1 MTRKRAITGH
11 PALRPSNAAD
21 LGLAP
26 CYDAVDLFTY
36 DEAIST
42 KVQLTRRLAD
52 IERELGARPTVV
64 FTRLADHPGK
74 RVLANPYP
82 RPVLLSS
89 LGISDDDWLGE
100 LRRRLS
106 GPARGWSREQAEAD
120 WAEAG
125 GWGDIPVVWHRPGDA
140 GPYVTAGIGVT
151 AGADGSGLNLGFYRV
166 QVCGPND
173 ARIFMDPR
181 TDAYRNLQTWLSRGL
196 PMPVSIFL
204 GASPALALIA
214 ASRLPAEGDDY
225 DVASRLM
232 QTTVGVTG
240 EPPVP
245 VSATH
250 VISGHVLA
258 RTAPEGPF
266 GEFKGYY
273 VEARK
278 SNVLELGTL
287 RVRAGAPLPTILP
300 GAESGLTLMSMQNE
314 YLMYS
319 HLKDLGYPVRS
330 VRYPLTARGEFLT
343 LIESDS
349 PSRDLL
355 AAAMAFDVRTK
366 VVICG
371 HRLEQDS
378 VWQSLSVHGLAM
390 MTEPYYR
397 KGKVEGQRIGVVLE
411 IPPTGR
417 PVEY

>member
-1 MTRKRAITGH
+1 MTRQRSFTGH
-11 PALRPSNAAD
+11 PALNPASAAE
-21 LGLAP
+21 LGLAS

-36 DEAIST
+36 DEVIST
-42 KVQLTRRLAD
+42 RVEITRRLAE
-52 IERELGARPTVV
+52 IEGELGSRPTVV
-64 FTRLADHPGK
+64 FTRLADHPGRK
-74 RVLANPYP
+74 VLANPYP
-82 RPVLLSS
+82 RAVLLSS
-89 LGISDDDWLGE
+89 LGIKDDDWLDE
-100 LRRRLS
+100 FRRRLS
-106 GPARGWSREQAEAD
+106 GPSRGWIREPTEAK
-120 WAEAG
+120 WAKVG
-125 GWGDIPVVWHRPGDA
+125 GWDEIPVVWHRPGDA

-151 AGADGSGLNLGFYRV
+151 ASADGSGLNLGFYRV
-166 QVCGPND
+166 QVCGPQD

-181 TDAYRNLQTWLSRGL
+181 TDAYRNLQTWLSLGL
-196 PMPVSIFL
+196 PMPISIFL

-225 DVASRLM
+225 DVASRLL
-232 QTTVGVTG
+232 QETVCVTG

-250 VISGHVLA
+250 VISGQVLA

-273 VEARK
+273 VEARN
-278 SNVLELGTL
+278 SNVLELATL
-287 RVRAGAPLPTILP
+287 RVRGDAPMPTILP

-319 HLKDLGYPVRS
+319 HLKGLGYPVDS
-330 VRYPLTARGEFLT
+330 IRYPLAARGEFLT
-343 LIESDS
+343 LIESDE

-371 HRLEQDS
+371 RRLEPDS
-378 VWQSLSVHGLAM
+378 VWQSLAVHGLAT

-397 KGKVEGQRIGVVLE
+397 KGKVEGQRIGILLE